1 MSFMTLQIPREPRSS
16 VGKPP
21 LLFVAVQLRDMDYGL
36 QDPPLLV
43 FVIVNNQDELPMI
56 NNIALTLTPVLPE

>member
-1 MSFMTLQIPREPRSS
+1 MSFMGLQNPREPRSS
-16 VGKPP
+16 VGKPHVY
-21 LLFVAVQLRDMDYGL
+21 FVAVLLPDMPTM
-36 QDPPLLV
+36 DPPLLV